1 MKNMVFEDILIG
13 IVLILLGIFLL
24 VGILTLAVVFGLVI
38 ILWGIK
44 KAVFAGK

>member
-1 MKNMVFEDILIG
+1 MAKILEDIFVGIALILLVIFLLIG
-13 IVLILLGIFLL
+13 ILSLSI
-24 VGILTLAVVFGLVI
+24 VFALVI

>member
-1 MKNMVFEDILIG
+1 MSRIFEDILMG
-13 IVLILLGIFLL
+13 IVLILLGIFLIIGML
-24 VGILTLAVVFGLVI
+24 NFSVVFGLVI

>member
-1 MKNMVFEDILIG
+1 MAKILEDIFVG
-13 IVLILLGIFLL
+13 IALILLGIFLL
-24 VGILTLAVVFGLVI
+24 IGILSLSIVFALVI

>member
-1 MKNMVFEDILIG
+1 MDKLFEDVLVG

-24 VGILTLAVVFGLVI
+24 IGMLSLGVVFGLVI
-38 ILWGIK
+38 ILWGLK

>member
-1 MKNMVFEDILIG
+1 MAKILEDIFVG

-24 VGILTLAVVFGLVI
+24 IGMLSLSIVFALVI

>member
-1 MKNMVFEDILIG
+1 MSRIFEDILIG
-13 IVLILLGIFLL
+13 IVLILLGIFLIIGML
-24 VGILTLAVVFGLVI
+24 NFSVVFGLVI